1 MKKIIFFLVT
11 VFAFSFDI
19 DDLNKGIYALRN
31 GNFEQ
36 GFDIF
41 FAGCEA
47 GDTLACEELGYMYI
61 NNEVSE
67 KIDTRLVEIPS
78 TQLGI
83 RYLVKSCSLGY
94 LNGCSSILDL
104 AKEVQIPNEVLKTA
118 KDKYDELA
126 VEFAGDLNATI
137 GE

>member
-1 MKKIIFFLVT
+1 MKKIIFFIVA

-19 DDLNKGIYALRN
+19 DDLNKGIYALKN

-36 GFDIF
+36 GFEIF

-126 VEFAGDLNATI
+126 VEFVGDLNATI